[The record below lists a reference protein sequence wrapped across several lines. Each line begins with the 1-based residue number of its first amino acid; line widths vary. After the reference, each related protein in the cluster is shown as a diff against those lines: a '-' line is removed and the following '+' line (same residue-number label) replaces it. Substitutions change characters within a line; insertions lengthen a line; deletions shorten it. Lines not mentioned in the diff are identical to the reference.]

1 MTLYFHSS
9 LTALKRLFFC
19 GILMQ
24 VTKDLRKNVFFGYFQ
39 IQKIAITSPLKEK
52 VMTIQ
57 YQKMLYRLSELEQS
71 CQNNAVIVYL
81 MCINDLSFRVVAS
94 VPDSYPGIF
103 RSELPVRQIISQLG
117 SSSGKLVDISTC
129 AYQTGNI
136 FLGPQVLQIT
146 AKDTS
151 PPFPFFK

>member
-81 MCINDLSFRVVAS
+81 MCINDLSFRIVTS
-94 VPDSYPGIF
+94 IPGRYPGINS
-103 RSELPVRQIISQLG
+103 SELPVRQD
-117 SSSGKLVDISTC
+117 KV
-129 AYQTGNI
+129 N
-136 FLGPQVLQIT
+136 T
-146 AKDTS
+146 ALNLINLSKILTE
-151 PPFPFFK
+151 PKKTKKNKN

>member
-24 VTKDLRKNVFFGYFQ
+24 VTKDLRKNVFFSYFQ

-57 YQKMLYRLSELEQS
+57 YQKNVVSLSELEQS

-81 MCINDLSFRVVAS
+81 MCI
-94 VPDSYPGIF
+94 PD
-103 RSELPVRQIISQLG
+103 V
-117 SSSGKLVDISTC
+117 
-129 AYQTGNI
+129 YQ
-136 FLGPQVLQIT
+136 
-146 AKDTS
+146 
-151 PPFPFFK
+151 